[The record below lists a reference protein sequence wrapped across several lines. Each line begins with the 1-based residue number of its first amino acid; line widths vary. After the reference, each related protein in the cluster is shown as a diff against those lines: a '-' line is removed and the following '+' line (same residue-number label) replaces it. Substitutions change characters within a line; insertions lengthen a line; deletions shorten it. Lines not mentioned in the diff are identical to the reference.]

1 MNIRLKRLFS
11 IITVLWVSISM
22 FAEKGIEDV
31 KSRAVDKQMTD
42 ETATLLHNIL
52 QLQSKG
58 TMLGQHDGV
67 WMEEGKKI
75 TGHIHNLSGRLPA
88 MASYDFMF
96 ITNVNNT
103 EGSWYRIREH
113 EIRERIIAANR
124 EGLFITM
131 CWHYNDPYTQKT
143 FYTKE
148 LPNEELKMKSFKSI
162 LPDGENHERYKK
174 DLRKV
179 AEFSNTL
186 RDDNGKLI
194 PFIFRPFHEFDG
206 DWFWWGAA
214 YNEPEEFKALWKF
227 TVHYLRDTL
236 NIHNI
241 LYAFS
246 PDIKFE
252 SREDY
257 LLRYPGDEYADIL
270 GFDDYEDF
278 KYDKQ
283 RTEEARKRIRIVGT
297 LAREKNKPCALT
309 EVGYFIKKDN
319 PEKIDIQ
326 RMEYLLETI
335 SDMHEYISYAVF
347 WGNGGG
353 VYCVPAQGDSG
364 EKEFKY
370 FLKQPFI
377 LLNDN
382 K

>member
-22 FAEKGIEDV
+22 FAEEDIEDV
-31 KSRAVDKQMTD
+31 KSQAVDKQMTD

-88 MASYDFMF
+88 IASYDFMF

-353 VYCVPAQGDSG
+353 VYCVPVQGDSG